1 MFKLKEGGG
10 ELLTNRRQF
19 FFFFFSSSLLQMG
32 TFPEKE
38 RKKRDERGVFKLK
51 EKGESCSLIEDSFSF
66 FFFIF

>member
-1 MFKLKEGGG
+1 
-10 ELLTNRRQF
+10 
-19 FFFFFSSSLLQMG
+19 MG

-66 FFFIF
+66 FFFHLLEIPLIFKWKHSQSEGKKERRKISV